1 MRALDR
7 PLASVLAHLVT
18 WMQHGAI
25 LRGATGLGLAKKA
38 WAKKA
43 WVSAATAASL
53 ALGLGG
59 CGPGV
64 DPGAN
69 QNRTLANAIC
79 ASPDTAAAIRD
90 YIFASAEM
98 QTAASNRLA
107 LTQLAK
113 QAALRIDVPSLVNY
127 DDLTRR
133 TTCQGQ
139 LHLILPTGAVR
150 NLGDSGDIVVD
161 VKYTAQQGAEDAGMT
176 YKVTGAEN
184 VISGVAAAD
193 ISAWAARAQS
203 SGMPAEAA
211 PEPAVAASAS
221 PRSAAPAAPPGPV
234 EMAKRP
240 PTANLEAPPRAGYGP
255 PPLPRCRWARSYAD
269 RTICGDPALEAEDR
283 RIQRLF
289 RAALAEDNTGE
300 VRRTAQSE
308 HFEREGCQ
316 DRDCI
321 VQWFKQREADLSP
334 R

>member
-1 MRALDR
+1 MG
-7 PLASVLAHLVT
+7 VVE
-18 WMQHGAI
+18 
-25 LRGATGLGLAKKA
+25 KA
-38 WAKKA
+38 WA
-43 WVSAATAASL
+43 AAVAAASL
-53 ALGLGG
+53 VLGLSG

-64 DPGAN
+64 DSGAN

-98 QTAASNRLA
+98 QTAAGNRLA

-113 QAALRIDVPSLVNY
+113 QAALRIDIPALVNY

-176 YKVTGAEN
+176 YKVIGAEN
-184 VISGVAAAD
+184 VISGIAAAD

-203 SGMPAEAA
+203 SGMPTEPA
-211 PEPAVAASAS
+211 PEPAVAASAN
-221 PRSAAPAAPPGPV
+221 PRPPAPAPAALAAAPPPV
-234 EMAKRP
+234 QMAKRP
-240 PTANLEAPPRAGYGP
+240 PTANLETPPPARYGP

-283 RIQRLF
+283 RVQRLF
-289 RAALAEDNTGE
+289 RAALADDDTGE
-300 VRRTAQSE
+300 VRHTAQSE